1 MRPCSTPDAVPLP
14 GSRSAPAAV
23 LVPAP
28 APAPPGPGAARSW
41 NPPGV
46 VLGIAGLLVLA
57 RQVTP
62 HLAVAAALGTA
73 VGDLPAPQLGAVAAR
88 LDALAV
94 DPRHRVG
101 VAGQQRLGAAHL
113 GAGRQLA
120 FGDAVAAVLLEFRF
134 RRVGL
139 GPAGTEGALVHL
151 AAVVEQARLGE
162 LRRAEL
168 TGVVAVAA
176 ADALVLAVQ
185 DDAVFRVVDAV
196 DGAHRQARRV
206 RAVHAG
212 HRYRAFARHAV
223 VDRDDAAAVDAP
235 WDLVLVLASGHA
247 AVAVDAALRVADE
260 FHSCCH
266 AVLPFYPVD
275 FRRAPAGTAI
285 PWFPASSSRRRSRT
299 SMPC

>member
-120 FGDAVAAVLLEFRF
+120 FGDAV
-134 RRVGL
+134 
-139 GPAGTEGALVHL
+139 
-151 AAVVEQARLGE
+151 
-162 LRRAEL
+162 
-168 TGVVAVAA
+168 
-176 ADALVLAVQ
+176 
-185 DDAVFRVVDAV
+185 

-247 AVAVDAALRVADE
+247 AV
-260 FHSCCH
+260 
-266 AVLPFYPVD
+266 
-275 FRRAPAGTAI
+275 
-285 PWFPASSSRRRSRT
+285 
-299 SMPC
+299 